1 MKTNENIQKLKD
13 KSFVI
18 KANINKEK
26 IAFASEQTL
35 KEIQKN
41 FKTKGFRPG
50 QVPLEIVK
58 QEIDQK
64 TLLEEVIQN
73 VLSENYNQLIK
84 ENDLHPII
92 DPQVKIITT
101 PLTLDVDWEIEYK
114 SCELPE
120 VEIDPKVY
128 EEIKTVTD
136 KDINKIFDILVKNS
150 TVEIP
155 EMLKEKEQE
164 WKINLIIDK
173 IAFDKK
179 LDISS
184 EEIRKALEVNPD
196 LAKNIN
202 LTFYLMRQQKVIQY
216 LKDLIN
222 P

>member
-18 KANINKEK
+18 KATISKEK
-26 IAFASEQTL
+26 IASTQQETL
-35 KEIQKN
+35 LKIQKN

-50 QVPLEIVK
+50 QVPLDIVK
-58 QEIDQK
+58 QNIDPK
-64 TLLEEVIQN
+64 TLLEEVIQD

-84 ENDLHPII
+84 ENDLHPIV

-101 PLTLDVDWEIEYK
+101 PLDFDVDWEIEYK
-114 SCELPE
+114 ACELPD
-120 VEIDPKVY
+120 VEIDPKAY

-136 KDINKIFDILVKNS
+136 KDINKIFDVLAKNS
-150 TVEIP
+150 KIDIP

-173 IAFDKK
+173 IAFEKK
-179 LDISS
+179 LEVSS
-184 EEIRKALEVNPD
+184 EEIRRALEANPD

>member
-18 KANINKEK
+18 KATISKEK
-26 IAFASEQTL
+26 IASTQQETL
-35 KEIQKN
+35 LKIQKN

-50 QVPLEIVK
+50 QVPLDIVK
-58 QEIDQK
+58 QNIDPK
-64 TLLEEVIQN
+64 TLLEEVIQD

-84 ENDLHPII
+84 ENDLHPIV

-101 PLTLDVDWEIEYK
+101 PLDFDVDWEIEYK
-114 SCELPE
+114 ACELPD
-120 VEIDPKVY
+120 VEIDPKAY
-128 EEIKTVTD
+128 EEIKTVID
-136 KDINKIFDILVKNS
+136 KDINKIFDVLAKNS
-150 TVEIP
+150 KIDIP

-173 IAFDKK
+173 IAFEKK
-179 LDISS
+179 LEVSS
-184 EEIRKALEVNPD
+184 EEIRIALEANPD

>member
-13 KSFVI
+13 KSFTLKAVISKDII
-18 KANINKEK
+18 KAAYDQNL
-26 IAFASEQTL
+26 L
-35 KEIQKN
+35 KIQKS

-50 QVPLEIVK
+50 KAPLNVVE
-58 QEIDQK
+58 QNIDSK
-64 TLLEEVIQN
+64 AMLEEVIQT
-73 VLSENYNQLIK
+73 VLSENYAKVIK

-92 DPQVKIITT
+92 DPQVKIITA
-101 PLTLDVDWEIEYK
+101 PLDYDIDWEVEYK

-120 VEIDPKVY
+120 VKLDEKVY
-128 EEIKTVTD
+128 DEIKKLED

-150 TVEIP
+150 EIEIP

-179 LDISS
+179 LEVSS
-184 EEIRKALEVNPD
+184 EEIRKTLETNPE

-202 LTFYLMRQQKVIQY
+202 FTFYLMRQQKVINY
-216 LKDLIN
+216 LKDLK
-222 P
+222 

>member
-18 KANINKEK
+18 KATISKEK
-26 IAFASEQTL
+26 IASTQQETL
-35 KEIQKN
+35 LKIQKN

-50 QVPLEIVK
+50 QVPLDIVK
-58 QEIDQK
+58 QNIDPK
-64 TLLEEVIQN
+64 TLLEEVIQD

-84 ENDLHPII
+84 ENDLHPIV

-101 PLTLDVDWEIEYK
+101 PLDFDVDWEIEYK
-114 SCELPE
+114 ACELPD
-120 VEIDPKVY
+120 VEIDPKAY
-128 EEIKTVTD
+128 EEIKTVID
-136 KDINKIFDILVKNS
+136 KDINKIFDVLAKNS
-150 TVEIP
+150 KIDIP

-173 IAFDKK
+173 IAFEKK
-179 LDISS
+179 LEVSS
-184 EEIRKALEVNPD
+184 EEIRRALEANPD